1 MITIG
6 SAPHMR
12 GILWARALPPAP
24 TPRAPDQ
31 PRTCGEY
38 RPPRRPGSG
47 LAGSAP
53 HMRGIRQPWD
63 AGHVIDRISPTHA
76 GNTRLKSGRVVGDPD
91 QPRTCGEYQVR
102 HGRRRGDPGSA
113 PHMRGIRVRDEQRR
127 LAARISPA
135 HAGNTGAGVGS
146 CLTSGDQ
153 PRTCGEYL
161 TGYGFWVKR
170 AGSAP
175 HMRGIPAGHPDRD
188 PPRRIS
194 PAHAGNTRSCPD
206 ARALDADQP
215 RTCGEYVA

>member
-1 MITIG
+1 MRGIHHQRRQSDDHDRISPAHAGNTVGASPPARAHTPGSG

-12 GILWARALPPAP
+12 GIPTSPPSRIWSGGISPAHAGN
-24 TPRAPDQ
+24 TPAMGRWPCNRPDQ
-31 PRTCGEY
+31 PHTCGEY
-38 RPPRRPGSG
+38 
-47 LAGSAP
+47 
-53 HMRGIRQPWD
+53 
-63 AGHVIDRISPTHA
+63 PTEKRE
-76 GNTRLKSGRVVGDPD
+76 G
-91 QPRTCGEYQVR
+91 
-102 HGRRRGDPGSA
+102 GRRSGSA